1 MKTKIREFFNK
12 LYVWFVFFT
21 QTFNYRY
28 SKEWDEELN
37 RLLDIERPILDK
49 PNSIDGKYY
58 WLYLRDTIVWI
69 QNYPYGFGL
78 ELDENKDT
86 IKVRPSKK
94 TILRLKKVV
103 DVLKNKERFKKRI
116 TRNTFKLLRG
126 DQKSINK

>member
-12 LYVWFVFFT
+12 LYVWFVFFS

-49 PNSIDGKYY
+49 PNSLDGKYY
-58 WLYLRDTIVWI
+58 WLYLGDTIVWI

-78 ELDENKDT
+78 ELDENKNT